1 MISILRNPD
10 ITDKLCF
17 EMKDGDRI
25 CGKVCGYISN
35 DLDLVIDELD
45 AEQELFYDG
54 LVRSI
59 LSFVSLRGID
69 RAVFSIEDER
79 KKYRL
84 KGFRFITEDSSV
96 LESINKFFEED
107 TCG

>member
-17 EMKDGDRI
+17 EMKDGDRL
-25 CGKVCGYISN
+25 CGKVCGYISD
-35 DLDLVIDELD
+35 DLDFVIDELE
-45 AEQELFYDG
+45 AEQEIFYDG
-54 LVRSI
+54 LVRSV

-69 RAVFSIEDER
+69 RAVFAIDEER
-79 KKYRL
+79 KMYRL
-84 KGFRFITEDSSV
+84 RGFRFITESSTV